1 MGKFNTKRKA
11 YFKKSQKL
19 KQAKLNKE
27 IAEDEKFSSD
37 IDEKDMSD
45 LEASDQG
52 SDNEEIETQKKVKK
66 LVKKGSKVEDKEDQD
81 EESSEEDDMAEGN
94 DKNNQNDSDIDVD
107 VAREIENMPSLSKG
121 RWKNKQRLL
130 LIGSRGIN
138 TKTRHLIDDMANLL
152 PHAKKDVKVNKQQG
166 FAQLNEIAEIK
177 VLGQKKFFR
186 KILKKKF
193 RFFWKFF

>member
-81 EESSEEDDMAEGN
+81 EESSEEEEEN
-94 DKNNQNDSDIDVD
+94 DKSKENDSDIDVD

-177 VLGQKKFFR
+177 VLG
-186 KILKKKF
+186 
-193 RFFWKFF
+193 